1 METKTYKK
9 TETEQSFIIHEKL
22 LNLSTSKNGKWNK
35 TLTIT
40 SWYNDQPKFDI
51 RSWLNNYLT
60 AGKGVVLSAEELWEI
75 INSEELK
82 EILRNSLNN
91 KQ

>member
-1 METKTYKK
+1 METKTDKK

-40 SWYNDQPKFDI
+40 SWYNDEPKFDI
-51 RSWLNNYLT
+51 RSWLNNYST

-82 EILRNSLNN
+82 EIVRNSLNN